1 MERTKWRDWSRRR
14 RSCLRDHRAPE
25 SCTEARANVERD
37 DAAHEALIV
46 ERQGA
51 VESRH
56 AEDEKGCSEED
67 RSLDVRA

>member
-1 MERTKWRDWSRRR
+1 MEGTKRRDWSRRR
-14 RSCLRDHRAPE
+14 RSCP
-25 SCTEARANVERD
+25 RANVERD

-56 AEDEKGCSEED
+56 AEDEKG
-67 RSLDVRA
+67 LQ